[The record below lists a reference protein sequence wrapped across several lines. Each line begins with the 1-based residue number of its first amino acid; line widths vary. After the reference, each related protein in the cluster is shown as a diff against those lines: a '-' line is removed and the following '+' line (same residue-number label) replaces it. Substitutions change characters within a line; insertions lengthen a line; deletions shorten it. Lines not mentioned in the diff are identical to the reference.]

1 MKKYLILGL
10 LLLISVGL
18 VMAVKQDFTPKPANP
33 SNGRATLAIPSHA
46 MEVSP
51 GVFYLGKA
59 LDKGRVVEGY
69 AIIKYKDKHVKPGTI
84 CGNGI
89 CEPGENARKC
99 PEDCSGGEDP
109 EEPDTSSCYGFLSKG
124 AKWKTVEDYIVDPK
138 NIRELDGA
146 FVRENI
152 ALDISKW
159 ETSADYYNILG
170 EEVSGTV
177 DGADLESPDNNN
189 EVYFAD
195 VDYENAI
202 AITIVWGIFGGP
214 PPFRELVEWD
224 MIFDDVDFD
233 WSSSGE
239 VGKMDFENIATHELG
254 HSVGLGDLYTSECSE
269 QTMYGYATEGEIKK
283 RTLEDGDIAGV
294 RNLYS

>member
-10 LLLISVGL
+10 LLLVSVGL
-18 VMAVKQDFTPKPANP
+18 VMAVKPDFTPKPANP
-33 SNGRATLAIPSHA
+33 SNGRATLAIPSNA

-69 AIIKYKDKHVKPGTI
+69 AIVKYKDKHVKPGTV

-89 CEPGENARKC
+89 CEPGENINKC
-99 PEDCSGGEDP
+99 PEDCGGGEDP

-124 AKWKTVEDYIVDPK
+124 AKWKTIEPYIVNPS
-138 NIRELDGA
+138 NTRGLEGIFITSNLA
-146 FVRENI
+146 I
-152 ALDISKW
+152 DINKW
-159 ETSADYYNILG
+159 EEVDGVNILG
-170 EEVSGTV
+170 DEITGYV
-177 DGADLESPDNNN
+177 DGADLESPDNKN

-195 VDYENAI
+195 VEYKGAI

-224 MIFDDVDFD
+224 MVFDEIDFD
-233 WSSSGE
+233 WSSAGE
-239 VGKMDFENIATHELG
+239 AGKMDFENIATHELG
-254 HSVGLGDLYTSECSE
+254 HSVGLDDLYTTECSE
-269 QTMYGYATEGEIKK
+269 QTMYGYATEKETKK